1 MGPARPHKQSVI
13 AQSLWS
19 ASIGAL
25 SPMGTFLPCFHM
37 LQEGTEQKDS
47 WLGLLLSHCLS
58 PPLPSTFTSPS
69 RLLTGLSEPQTCA
82 PGFLLTLSSE
92 KLFLGSSHGPA
103 SSRLFHLPSF
113 FVVGT
118 ESQIVTQYDLE
129 LLPQLPKCQDYRCGF
144 SMSVFFNFK
153 SSIHL
158 GV

>member
-1 MGPARPHKQSVI
+1 MGPARPHKQSVT

-47 WLGLLLSHCLS
+47 WLGLLLSHLCLS
-58 PPLPSTFTSPS
+58 PTLPSTFTSPG

-82 PGFLLTLSSE
+82 PPGFLLTLSFK

-103 SSRLFHLPSF
+103 CSRLFHLPSF
-113 FVVGT
+113 FCCWDR
-118 ESQIVTQYDLE
+118 VTD
-129 LLPQLPKCQDYRCGF
+129 CN
-144 SMSVFFNFK
+144 SV
-153 SSIHL
+153 
-158 GV
+158 